1 MSLKTQMDAIKEQ
14 LMSTPTKQ
22 PVLLAQNTTDGKD
35 ELDVI
40 FEKLG
45 SQEAQSNQPAAPN
58 ENQSFA
64 EFLEA
69 WGKETGVSGNTTN
82 PIKTNSQLEDI
93 KLKQEKEV
101 LQTPS
106 ATNKIVDQIKIFN
119 QPEVKKA
126 WETKN
131 QIMGDKDQRFIDNRT
146 KGALDITG
154 ATLFDMNQ
162 QRFNAMS
169 QLQQNELNANRTNN
183 FLDMITRLA
192 IANQLQ

>member
-22 PVLLAQNTTDGKD
+22 PVLLAQNTPDGKD
-35 ELDVI
+35 ELDLI

-45 SQEAQSNQPAAPN
+45 SQEVKFNQPKAP
-58 ENQSFA
+58 EKKESFG
-64 EFLEA
+64 EFLSN
-69 WGKETGVSGNTTN
+69 WGKEVGISG
-82 PIKTNSQLEDI
+82 DI
-93 KLKQEKEV
+93 KNPKPKTEKEV
-101 LQTPS
+101 VQQPS
-106 ATNKIVDQIKIFN
+106 AADKIKEQIMLFN
-119 QPEVKKA
+119 QPEIQKA

-131 QIMGDKDQRFIDNRT
+131 QIIGNKDKRFIDNRT
-146 KGALDITG
+146 GGALDITG
-154 ATLFDMNQ
+154 GTLMDMNK
-162 QRFNAMS
+162 QRFDAMT

>member
-101 LQTPS
+101 LQKPS

-119 QPEVKKA
+119 QPEVQKA
-126 WETKN
+126 WATKN
-131 QIMGDKDQRFIDNRT
+131 QIIGDKDERFIDNRT

-154 ATLFDMNQ
+154 ATLFDLNQ

-169 QLQQNELNANRTNN
+169 QLQQNELNANRTND
-183 FLDMITRLA
+183 FLDMIARLA
-192 IANQLQ
+192 IANKLA

>member
-101 LQTPS
+101 LQKPS

-119 QPEVKKA
+119 QPEVQKA
-126 WETKN
+126 WATKN
-131 QIMGDKDQRFIDNRT
+131 QIIGDKDERFIDNRT